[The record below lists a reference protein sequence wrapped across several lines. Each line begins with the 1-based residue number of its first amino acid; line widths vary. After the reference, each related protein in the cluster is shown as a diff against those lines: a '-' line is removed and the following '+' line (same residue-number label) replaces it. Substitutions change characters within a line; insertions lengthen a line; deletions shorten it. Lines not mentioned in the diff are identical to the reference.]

1 MRWCLVVFFLGVFLA
16 SCQLRN
22 SAPLTIQQLSTQ
34 PQVFSKFGFSSIR
47 PGRST
52 SVSLDP
58 AFRRRSNCSIFPKLS
73 LVFRENLIPMGN
85 ASFFSSGGLGFVQYN
100 DFGQF
105 SRQNTTFHSN
115 CSGSFRN
122 FFQRKI
128 WREIQSFRKPVHQC
142 PQFNFNRF
150 RSSTSSS
157 KRRSHPPGRPCKREL
172 RLVTIAASIL
182 SPVSRFLQRFLLS
195 VTGLARSL
203 VSLPNVILFLASF
216 SVPVFWF
223 LFVLRS
229 VPILTRLLRRGNL
242 FWLLLLV
249 CLLPTVSAMVN
260 RDKVHPTRIGFI
272 SATGLTAAAAAAAGL
287 SQEST
292 SRTGKCNG
300 CQKSFSNL
308 ATHLRSSNPCCSF
321 SDNQLA
327 VMGYSRCEWCHLP
340 YKVLARH
347 YPSCPKKGLMSTR
360 AWTRPPT
367 APCRSP
373 RRIEAKALPI

>member
-1 MRWCLVVFFLGVFLA
+1 MVFFLGVFLA
-16 SCQLRN
+16 FCQLRN
-22 SAPLTIQQLSTQ
+22 SAPNTIRQHSTQ
-34 PQVFSKFGFSSIR
+34 PQEVSKVGFSSIR

-58 AFRRRSNCSIFPKLS
+58 TFRRRSNCSIFPKLS

-128 WREIQSFRKPVHQC
+128 WREIQNFRKPVHQC
-142 PQFNFNRF
+142 PQFYFNRF

-182 SPVSRFLQRFLLS
+182 SPVSRFLQRFLFS

-223 LFVLRS
+223 LFFLRS
-229 VPILTRLLRRGNL
+229 VPFLTRLLRRDNL

-272 SATGLTAAAAAAAGL
+272 SATGLTAAAAAAAGPGSATAVRNHFPTL
-287 SQEST
+287 PRT
-292 SRTGKCNG
+292 SAALILVAVSPTISLPSWVIVDASGATFLTK
-300 CQKSFSNL
+300 FSL
-308 ATHLRSSNPCCSF
+308 VIIPVAPRRVS
-321 SDNQLA
+321 
-327 VMGYSRCEWCHLP
+327 W
-340 YKVLARH
+340 
-347 YPSCPKKGLMSTR
+347 STR